1 MDCARAPKLE
11 FEISPQSLPIAHP
24 SQHASRDI
32 AESER
37 DKRNQGLS
45 ERTHPASTLGGYGR
59 DQAAWAA
66 AVTVRR
72 CQGSSS
78 VMRLAG

>member
-1 MDCARAPKLE
+1 MRGLYPSEVAFCETREEEAPRLRG
-11 FEISPQSLPIAHP
+11 SHP
-24 SQHASRDI
+24 V
-32 AESER
+32 
-37 DKRNQGLS
+37 
-45 ERTHPASTLGGYGR
+45 STLGGFGR

-66 AVTVRR
+66 AVVAHQ